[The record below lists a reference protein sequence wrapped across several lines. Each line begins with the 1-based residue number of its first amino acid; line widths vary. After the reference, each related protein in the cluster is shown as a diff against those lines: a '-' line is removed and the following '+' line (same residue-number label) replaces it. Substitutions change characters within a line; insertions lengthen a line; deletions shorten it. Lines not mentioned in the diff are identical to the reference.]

1 MERTQIYLK
10 RNHKEELQKMA
21 KEKGTSMSE
30 LVREAVVEYM
40 ARSKEE
46 SINKIANTKG
56 LWADRTDITD
66 SDSYINEMREKW
78 SIRTS
83 NTEENK

>member
-1 MERTQIYLK
+1 MERTQIYLNG
-10 RNHKEELQKMA
+10 NHKEELQKMA

-30 LVREAVVEYM
+30 LIREAVVEYI

-46 SINKIANTKG
+46 SMNKIANTKG

-78 SIRTS
+78 NIKTS
-83 NTEENK
+83 DTEEKK